1 MKKTNRKIIIFFFFI
16 LLSIIN
22 SVSAQEPHGTIT
34 GTLTDDKGFVSN
46 AKLTLKPKQKSG
58 IFSNWSRTTTSR
70 FDGTFK
76 FIALP
81 LGTYYVKIENNCV
94 KARKNDIEI
103 KSAETVNIEI
113 KIASEDCVQKEA
125 LETAKWKLCQENTSG
140 KNIALSDTDKG
151 EIFREILRDA
161 DEEFKIPDYNILV
174 NQPAGI
180 VMSAEDADKDWL
192 KQITN
197 LKITVLSES
206 EIKSLAKKRKEDI
219 LVLSFN
225 FKIIGN
231 CVKAGIATYWV
242 IGKKSNRVYLSG
254 GGCGYTFQ
262 KEAGKWIGK
271 QDTCIIS

>member
-58 IFSNWSRTTTSR
+58 VFSNWSRTTTSR

-103 KSAETVNIEI
+103 KPAETVNIEI
-113 KIASEDCVQKEA
+113 KIGSEDCVQKEA
-125 LETAKWKLCQENTSG
+125 LETAKWKLCQENTSQN
-140 KNIALSDTDKG
+140 NIDLNKSDKS
-151 EIFREILRDA
+151 EIFRELLKNA
-161 DEEFKIPDYNILV
+161 DEEYKIPDYDILA

-180 VMSAEDADKDWL
+180 VMSAEDADKNWL

-197 LKITVLSES
+197 PRMTILNPT
-206 EIKSLAKKRKEDI
+206 EIKAFAKKRKEDI
-219 LVLSFN
+219 MVLF
-225 FKIIGN
+225 FDARPIGN
-231 CVKAGIATYWV
+231 CVKVSIGTGVI
-242 IGKKSNRVYLSG
+242 IGKKSKKIYLSG

-262 KEAGKWIGK
+262 KEAGKWVGK